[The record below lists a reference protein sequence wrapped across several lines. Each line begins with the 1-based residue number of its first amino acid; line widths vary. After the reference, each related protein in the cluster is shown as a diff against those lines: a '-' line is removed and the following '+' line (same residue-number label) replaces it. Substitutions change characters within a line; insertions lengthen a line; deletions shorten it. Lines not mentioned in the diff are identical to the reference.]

1 MNYAKIDNDQIVKYP
16 YTIIDLKTDNPNVS
30 FPKSALSISDIREDY
45 SIVEVIPVSAPES
58 ETHNVAEVS
67 PVKVSGVWT
76 QTWSESEKTDE
87 EKNSVAVSNRVAEYG
102 TVESQLEFITENGL
116 AAWQTKVS
124 EIKAKYP
131 KV

>member
-102 TVESQLEFITENGL
+102 TVESQLEYITENGL

>member
-1 MNYAKIDNDQIVKYP
+1 
-16 YTIIDLKTDNPNVS
+16 
-30 FPKSALSISDIREDY
+30 
-45 SIVEVIPVSAPES
+45 VSAPTS

>member
-30 FPKSALSISDIREDY
+30 FPKNALSISDIREDY
-45 SIVEVIPVSAPES
+45 SIVEVAPVSAPES
-58 ETHNVAEVS
+58 ETHNAAEVS

>member
-1 MNYAKIDNDQIVKYP
+1 MNYAKIENEQIVKYP
-16 YTIIDLKTDNPNVS
+16 YTIVELKADNPNVS

-45 SIVEVIPVSAPES
+45 SIVEVMPVSAPES

-76 QTWSESEKTDE
+76 QTWSVSEKTDE